1 MSEDKVGGNF
11 DLSVECDNCQKWRK
25 VHSSTDISFLPKKW
39 FCRLNIDSN
48 HNSCDVPE
56 EEEDDGCTCTVA
68 KKNRSVGTLGK
79 KQTDRDVV
87 CRVCTRLVQIQRD
100 SPRIREI

>member
-1 MSEDKVGGNF
+1 MSYVRTGTEGYMNTYRRV
-11 DLSVECDNCQKWRK
+11 L
-25 VHSSTDISFLPKKW
+25 L
-39 FCRLNIDSN
+39 
-48 HNSCDVPE
+48 
-56 EEEDDGCTCTVA
+56 DGYTCTVA
-68 KKNRSVGTLGK
+68 KKDKSVETLGK